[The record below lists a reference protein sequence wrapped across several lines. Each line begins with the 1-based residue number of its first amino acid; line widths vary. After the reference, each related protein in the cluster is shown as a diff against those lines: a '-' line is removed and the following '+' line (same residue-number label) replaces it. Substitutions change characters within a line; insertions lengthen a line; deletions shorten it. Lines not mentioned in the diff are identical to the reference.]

1 MRLASAKRR
10 GAEGA
15 SRHDAV
21 KPPRRARTGPRRG
34 IALAFAAA
42 ALAHADDAGNRYGD
56 YTDAQLTEVAGQW
69 QSLDKE
75 ARRDFFIE
83 VRRRMGEQGAAQPIR
98 VRGERRF
105 GQVIRRPDG
114 SVMRIERVIRFKARG
129 SNGRPVPVEYGKGFE
144 QRVAQDAAERPP
156 AKPPAGKRAGKAHL
170 IPANGS
176 GKSSDG

>member
-1 MRLASAKRR
+1 MRPTSAKPR
-10 GAEGA
+10 GAECA
-15 SRHDAV
+15 PRLEAT
-21 KPPRRARTGPRRG
+21 KPPRRAKRGPRRG
-34 IALAFAAA
+34 IALALAAA
-42 ALAHADDAGNRYGD
+42 TLAHADDAGNRYGE

-114 SVMRIERVIRFKARG
+114 SVMRIERVIRFNARG
-129 SNGRPVPVEYGKGFE
+129 STGRPVPVEYGKGFE
-144 QRVAQDAAERPP
+144 QRVAQDVAEGPP
-156 AKPPAGKRAGKAHL
+156 AKPPAGKRAGKARL
-170 IPANGS
+170 TPAKGS
-176 GKSSDG
+176 GKSSGG

>member
-10 GAEGA
+10 GAECGPRA
-15 SRHDAV
+15 DAMNSPPRAR
-21 KPPRRARTGPRRG
+21 KGPRRA
-34 IALAFAAA
+34 IAVALAAA
-42 ALAHADDAGNRYGD
+42 ALAHADETTNRYGD

-83 VRRRMGEQGAAQPIR
+83 VRRRMGEKGATQPIR

-129 SNGRPVPVEYGKGFE
+129 PNRPPAPVEYGKGFE
-144 QRVAQDAAERPP
+144 QRVAQDAAGPQP
-156 AKPPAGKRAGKAHL
+156 AKPPAQSRDGKVRL
-170 IPANGS
+170 SPANGS
-176 GKSSDG
+176 GKSSGG